1 MAKAR
6 FEIGSQ
12 EKHVVEVDSRGFP
25 DDVKVVVDGRRLSS
39 EEIIGQSLM
48 RESDHRL
55 GLKLRTVTTKEMQFS
70 LEEGETHSVMVRLV
84 KQRFGIKIEIYV
96 DGNLEGSA

>member
-1 MAKAR
+1 MVKAR

-25 DDVKVVVDGRRLSS
+25 DEIEVVVDGKKLPS
-39 EEIIGQSLM
+39 EEVIGQSLT

-55 GLKLRTVTTKEMQFS
+55 GLKLRTVTTKEVQFS
-70 LEEGETHSVMVRLV
+70 LGESETHSVMVRLV
-84 KQRFGIKIEIYV
+84 KQRFSIKIEIHV
-96 DGNLEGSA
+96 DGTLEGSA

>member
-1 MAKAR
+1 MANAR

-12 EKHVVEVDSRGFP
+12 EKHIVEVDSRGFP
-25 DDVKVVVDGRRLSS
+25 NEVEVVVDGRKLSP
-39 EEIIGQSLM
+39 EDIMGQSLT

-55 GLKLRTVTTKEMQFS
+55 GLKLRTVTTKEIQFS
-70 LEEGETHSVMVRLV
+70 LGESETHSVMVRLV
-84 KQRFGIKIEIYV
+84 KQGFSIKIEIHV

>member
-1 MAKAR
+1 MVKAR

-25 DDVKVVVDGRRLSS
+25 NEAKIVVDGRKLSS
-39 EEIIGQSLM
+39 EDVLGQSLT

-55 GLKLRTVTTKEMQFS
+55 GLKLRTVTTKEIQFS
-70 LEEGETHSVMVRLV
+70 LGERETHSVMVRLI